1 MTKTTMGSS
10 VTSLENLSNSGILLD
25 MNKLKTIFLSCQG
38 QVRLKLEAHDGRV
51 AGFVTICSWSADE
64 EAGPGSSRSTP
75 SHGQEDRAMAS
86 TISQQ
91 RSQSLPTIQRRN
103 QKIEQPSLMPLF
115 KNPYTT
121 TYRLHSGLGGDIC
134 VSEIMLEPNIALDFP
149 KQLL

>member
-1 MTKTTMGSS
+1 M
-10 VTSLENLSNSGILLD
+10 
-25 MNKLKTIFLSCQG
+25 LKTHCLSHQG
-38 QVRLKLEAHDGRV
+38 QLRLKLEAHDGRV
-51 AGFVTICSWSADE
+51 AGFVTICSWSTE
-64 EAGPGSSRSTP
+64 EEVGSGSSRSTP

-86 TISQQ
+86 SISQQ

-103 QKIEQPSLMPLF
+103 QKIDQPSLRPLF

-121 TYRLHSGLGGDIC
+121 TYKLHSGLGGDIS